1 MQTEIDDLKK
11 QLGEKKKENLRLKTR
26 INELEKIN
34 KILWDHRSKKIEL
47 RK

>member
-1 MQTEIDDLKK
+1 MQAEIEDLKK
-11 QLGEKKKENLRLKTR
+11 QLVEKKKENLRLKAR

-47 RK
+47 RR